1 MEKYVTNIKDLVIQT
16 IKNGSEIRNKANSGD
31 PIGCFQM
38 GIINLLG
45 INTPVDFKKASQ
57 FFSNQSLSDNQ
68 DAIRLLGFIAECE
81 GHFSQAFQNYAQTES
96 SEKDSYL
103 DKVIKGRNH
112 IQDYLK
118 KLDLPVSL
126 NKEVSS
132 ILSDYPKDK
141 SSKTGASV
149 KIAAICNDE
158 QSCLEAANNLYD
170 ANDYISAIQWL
181 KKGNIGL
188 DNSMYAVINEMLE
201 KSKSDL
207 LKSKVL
213 QIINLKSSSLLTK
226 EDPTPFLN
234 KLKQSCDEESMKC
247 LTEWKEKNQSYIGNI
262 IKEYKDQEQKAYLA
276 SLSEEAEAKK
286 KKQRMYIIIG
296 VAICILLGVLV
307 SIIPSS
313 SEKEPNNVGTSN
325 IEKSIEKETI
335 KKSDNESSIDQI
347 SSIEEDEIA
356 PSNTHSSV
364 NMRLS
369 GKIGGEAVFVME
381 GNSGWYQM
389 TYEGADKVKR
399 SLELESYSPEDNN
412 CSINAYLRDKYIGKF
427 VGVLSL
433 NNESKVEKYEGVFE
447 SVKGAK
453 VDFTLYSE

>member
-1 MEKYVTNIKDLVIQT
+1 MEKYISSIKDLVIQT
-16 IKNGSEIRNKANSGD
+16 ITNGSEIKSKANSGD
-31 PIGCFQM
+31 SMGCFQM
-38 GIINLLG
+38 GMIHLLG

-81 GHFSQAFQNYAQTES
+81 GNYSQAFQNYALTEK
-96 SEKDSYL
+96 SEKDSFL

-112 IQDYLK
+112 IQDYLR

-126 NKEVSS
+126 NKELSS
-132 ILSDYPKDK
+132 ILNDYSKDK
-141 SSKTGASV
+141 TSKTGASIKV
-149 KIAAICNDE
+149 AAICNDE
-158 QSCLEAANNLYD
+158 QSCLEAAKCLYD
-170 ANDYISAIQWL
+170 AKDFISAIQWL
-181 KKGNIGL
+181 KKGSIGPG
-188 DNSMYAVINEMLE
+188 NSMYTDISEMLE

-207 LKSKVL
+207 LSSKVL
-213 QIINLKSSSLLTK
+213 QVINLKSSSLLSK
-226 EDPTPFLN
+226 EDPTLFLT
-234 KLKQSCDEESMKC
+234 KVKQSCDEESVKC
-247 LTEWKEKNQSYIGNI
+247 LTEWKEKNQSNIGNI
-262 IKEYKDQEQKAYLA
+262 IKVYKDQEQKAYLA

-313 SEKEPNNVGTSN
+313 SEKEPNNVRTSN
-325 IEKSIEKETI
+325 IEKSIEKET
-335 KKSDNESSIDQI
+335 KKSDNESSIDQV

-356 PSNTHSSV
+356 SSNKHSSV

-453 VDFTLYSE
+453 VDFKLYSE